1 MRFFFLIFIYIL
13 LSTTNLKSENSPII
27 IKNLVSVNNE
37 LITNI
42 DLQNEI
48 NMYEFLEKTKLE
60 TKEYATMLNFL
71 VEKKVKELEV
81 EKRNIQING
90 RLINEKITNI
100 NKQLDSL
107 KIEKNKK
114 ENIIKFLKHK
124 ITLDY
129 KWNMLIFMTYNNSLG
144 LNLNEINEK
153 YKNENK
159 FINED
164 MFKNETNV
172 KLQSLSKTHY
182 NKIKNSY
189 LIKKF
194 K

>member
-1 MRFFFLIFIYIL
+1 MRFFFFLFIFIL
-13 LSTTNLKSENSPII
+13 LSVTNLKSETSSIV

-48 NMYEFLEKTKLE
+48 NMYEFLEKKKLE
-60 TKEYATMLNFL
+60 TKEYVTILNFL
-71 VEKKVKELEV
+71 VEKKIKELEV
-81 EKRNIQING
+81 KKRNIQINQ
-90 RLINEKITNI
+90 RVIDERITNI

-114 ENIIKFLKHK
+114 ENIIKFLKQK
-124 ITLDY
+124 IILDY
-129 KWNMLIFMTYNNSLG
+129 KWNTLIFLTYNNSLG

-159 FINED
+159 FIKEG
-164 MFKNETNV
+164 MLKNETNV